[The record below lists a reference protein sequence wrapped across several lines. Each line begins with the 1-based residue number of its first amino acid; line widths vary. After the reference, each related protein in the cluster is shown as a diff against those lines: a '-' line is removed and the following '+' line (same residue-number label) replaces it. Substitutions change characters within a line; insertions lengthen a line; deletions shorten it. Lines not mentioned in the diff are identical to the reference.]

1 MAITKVW
8 LVLFNFCCEEYNFEL
23 GWGFYLLILPLII
36 MLVIQL
42 LIKPNLERLIIMAE
56 SLRKKVLE
64 HDKILNTLKKWMK

>member
-1 MAITKVW
+1 M
-8 LVLFNFCCEEYNFEL
+8 EDYNFEL
-23 GWGFYLLILPLII
+23 GWGFYLLVLPLII

>member
-1 MAITKVW
+1 M
-8 LVLFNFCCEEYNFEL
+8 EDYNFEL

>member
-1 MAITKVW
+1 MLSLGWQLLTGM
-8 LVLFNFCCEEYNFEL
+8 EDYNFEL

>member
-1 MAITKVW
+1 
-8 LVLFNFCCEEYNFEL
+8 
-23 GWGFYLLILPLII
+23 

-64 HDKILNTLKKWMK
+64 HEKILNTLKKWMK

>member
-1 MAITKVW
+1 M
-8 LVLFNFCCEEYNFEL
+8 LEEYNFEL